1 MFQNNRATLIDEKI
15 IDGHVIPKH
24 VLFTRPT
31 KKDFPFET
39 SASRD
44 NIKVVVSFTEE
55 HEGAAK
61 SSKLLIALYFIRY

>member
-1 MFQNNRATLIDEKI
+1 MRLIDSKV

-39 SASRD
+39 LASTD
-44 NIKVVVSFTEE
+44 NMKVVVSFNEE
-55 HEGAAK
+55 QEGPARK
-61 SSKLLIALYFIRY
+61 TGELFPLLIKVNTGQHLK